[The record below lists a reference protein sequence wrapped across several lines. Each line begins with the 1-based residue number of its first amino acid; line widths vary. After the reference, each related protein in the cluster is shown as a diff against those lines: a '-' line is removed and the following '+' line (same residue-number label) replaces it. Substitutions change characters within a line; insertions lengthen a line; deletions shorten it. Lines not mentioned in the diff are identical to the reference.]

1 MTQKNQPIENKNTCT
16 QTKLH
21 TQVWKNLCEHPIS
34 IIFYFSFFLLTSTSS
49 KASLAFVFPST
60 YQVLSILIA
69 GIFIF
74 LVLKYKKSFFD
85 KNFFYV
91 FLLVHV
97 LFSILL
103 IYNMYSI
110 KIRGIDFFYFPT
122 FACFTYLLSL
132 LKWYSKQ
139 LIVKISNYV
148 FFLYIIVVIIAFSI
162 NSFSIGIL
170 FLFLCNYHI
179 IFMLLFLIF
188 SSPNKNSN
196 KLKNFQSIYLFVLGG
211 ISYPI
216 VFLCLIPLLA
226 NIISK

>member
-1 MTQKNQPIENKNTCT
+1 MIKNKQVEDINISS
-16 QTKLH
+16 KLNSFAY
-21 TQVWKNLCEHPIS
+21 VWKNLCEYPKS
-34 IIFYFSFFLLTSTSS
+34 TIFYFSFFLLTLASF
-49 KASLAFVFPST
+49 KASLVFVFPSA
-60 YQVLSILIA
+60 YQILSILIA

-103 IYNMYSI
+103 IYNIYSI

-122 FACFTYLLSL
+122 FACFIYLLSL

-139 LIVKISNYV
+139 LIVKTSNYI
-148 FFLYIIVVIIAFSI
+148 FFLYIIGVIIAFSI

-188 SSPNKNSN
+188 SSSNKNSN

-216 VFLCLIPLLA
+216 VFLCLVPLLA

>member
-1 MTQKNQPIENKNTCT
+1 MKKENQQKNRNIVARVNFST
-16 QTKLH
+16 QILR
-21 TQVWKNLCEHPIS
+21 NLREYPKS
-34 IIFYFSFFLLTSTSS
+34 TIFYFSFFLLTSASS

-60 YQVLSILIA
+60 YQILSILIA

-103 IYNMYSI
+103 IYNIYSI
-110 KIRGIDFFYFPT
+110 RIRGIDFFYFPT

-139 LIVKISNYV
+139 FIVKISNYI
-148 FFLYIIVVIIAFSI
+148 FFLYIIGVIIAFSI

-188 SSPNKNSN
+188 SSSNKNSN

-216 VFLCLIPLLA
+216 VFLCLVPLLA